1 MVFDVWDNVEP
12 KLSPTEEQKTI
23 ANYISST
30 LTDTERISAR
40 AQAEISL
47 LREYRTRLIADVV
60 TGKLDVREAAAQ
72 LPEPEQEALPEDVDA
87 GEDEGLEDEEEGTG
101 EEE

>member
-1 MVFDVWDNVEP
+1 M
-12 KLSPTEEQKTI
+12 
-23 ANYISST
+23 
-30 LTDTERISAR
+30 
-40 AQAEISL
+40 
-47 LREYRTRLIADVV
+47 V